1 MALQTF
7 VLIALA
13 ILSAQ
18 SSKPN
23 VQPENLEKQIFQ
35 MINAQREKNH
45 LPALQT
51 DQRLSSIARSHSED
65 MASHDYFAH
74 EDQQGRSPD
83 QRAQAAGYT
92 CRVKVGQRYS
102 GLGENLAQGNLA
114 KGATTTNGKT
124 TYDWNSEEQ
133 IAATA
138 VNNWMQSSGHRR
150 NILDPV
156 YTKTGIG
163 VAIAKDGKVYITQNF
178 C

>member
-1 MALQTF
+1 MPIQTF
-7 VLIALA
+7 VLSVLA

-23 VQPENLEKQIFQ
+23 VQSEHLEKQIFQ
-35 MINAQREKNH
+35 MINAQRAKKH
-45 LPALQT
+45 LHALPT
-51 DQRLSSIARSHSED
+51 DQRLSVIARTHSVD
-65 MASHDYFAH
+65 MASHNYFAH
-74 EDQQGRSPD
+74 NDQQGRSPA
-83 QRAQAAGYT
+83 QRAQAMGYT
-92 CRVKVGQRYS
+92 CQVKVAQGYS
-102 GLGENLAQGNLA
+102 GLAENIFQGNLA
-114 KGATTTNGKT
+114 KGSSTTNGKT

-138 VNNWMQSSGHRR
+138 VNDWMHSPDHRR

-163 VAIAKDGKVYITQNF
+163 AAIAKDGKVYITQNF

>member
-1 MALQTF
+1 
-7 VLIALA
+7 
-13 ILSAQ
+13 
-18 SSKPN
+18 
-23 VQPENLEKQIFQ
+23 
-35 MINAQREKNH
+35 
-45 LPALQT
+45 
-51 DQRLSSIARSHSED
+51 